1 MQMAKVI
8 VIKEDKTMEAF
19 DREILTSSLEESF
32 HVSGTSFS
40 SSLLSMLTD
49 EVITKL
55 ITIGTELYGEDIF
68 HAALD
73 TLEENGYDDVAMI
86 YRLRNRKEI

>member
-19 DREILTSSLEESF
+19 DQNILASSIEESF
-32 HVSGTSFS
+32 KVSDTSFS

-49 EVITKL
+49 EVISKL

-68 HAALD
+68 HAVLD

-86 YRLRNRKEI
+86 YQLRNRKEG

>member
-19 DREILTSSLEESF
+19 NRNILTSSIEESF
-32 HVSGTSFS
+32 KVSDTTYS
-40 SSLLSMLTD
+40 SSLPDMLTD
-49 EVITKL
+49 EVISKL
-55 ITIGTELYGEDIF
+55 IVIGTELYGEDIY
-68 HAALD
+68 HAVLD

-86 YRLRNRKEI
+86 YQLRNRSEG

>member
-19 DREILTSSLEESF
+19 DQSILTSSIEESF
-32 HVSGTSFS
+32 KVSDTSFS
-40 SSLLSMLTD
+40 SSLLSMLTE
-49 EVITKL
+49 EVISKL

-68 HAALD
+68 HAVLD
-73 TLEENGYDDVAMI
+73 TLEENGYDEVAMI
-86 YRLRNRKEI
+86 YQLRNRKEV

>member
-19 DREILTSSLEESF
+19 DRDILTSSIEDSF
-32 HVSGTSFS
+32 KVSETGFS
-40 SSLLSMLTD
+40 ASLLGMLTD

-55 ITIGTELYGEDIF
+55 ITIGTELYGEDIY
-68 HAALD
+68 HAVLD
-73 TLEENGYDDVAMI
+73 TLEENGYDEVAMI
-86 YRLRNRKEI
+86 YQLRHRKEG